1 MSPTSFISDQSKVF
15 APKSLLSMAKKR
27 AKVAKVV
34 IAFSQ
39 SKSSILGAKQ
49 AFDLN
54 LVEPIF
60 VGPKD
65 KIEKEAKDLR
75 WDISDF
81 RIVDASEEEEAG
93 DISAVLCANGEADI
107 LMKGDLHSDS
117 FMRSVIAKKNNL
129 RTRNKIVH
137 QFYITND
144 DMNTGI
150 MVSDAAVNIKP
161 SEKTLKTVTETMVKS
176 LKLLGIKTPKI
187 AFLSASE
194 LVMENMESTVVAQN
208 LKEWAR
214 ENIRDASFSGP
225 LALDLI
231 ISREAA
237 LKKGLE
243 NDPVAGQSN
252 GIVVPEIV
260 SGNTLYKSLV
270 YFAGGCAAGIVL
282 GAKVPVLLTSR
293 ADPPEARLASIALAS
308 ILSDEML

>member
-1 MSPTSFISDQSKVF
+1 
-15 APKSLLSMAKKR
+15 MAKKR

-34 IAFSQ
+34 IAFCH
-39 SKSSILGAKQ
+39 SKSAISGAKQ
-49 AFDLN
+49 AFDLK
-54 LVEPIF
+54 LIEPIF
-60 VGPKD
+60 VGPKN
-65 KIEKEAKDLR
+65 KIEKEARDMQ

-81 RIVDASEEEEAG
+81 RVIDVSEEEEAG
-93 DISAVLCANGEADI
+93 DTSAVLCGNGEADI
-107 LMKGDLHSDS
+107 LMKGDLHSDT

-129 RTRNKIVH
+129 RTRDKIVH

-144 DMNTGI
+144 DMNAGI

-161 SEKTLKTVTETMVKS
+161 SEKTLKTITEKMVKS
-176 LKLLGIKTPKI
+176 LKLLGIETPKI

-194 LVMENMESTVVAQN
+194 TVMENMESTVVAQN
-208 LKEWAR
+208 LKEWAK
-214 ENIRDASFSGP
+214 ENIQDAFFSGP

-231 ISREAA
+231 VSREAA

-243 NDPVAGQSN
+243 NDPVAGQSH

-293 ADPPEARLASIALAS
+293 ADPPDARLASIALAS
-308 ILSDEML
+308 ILSNDII

>member
-1 MSPTSFISDQSKVF
+1 
-15 APKSLLSMAKKR
+15 MAKNR

-34 IAFSQ
+34 IAFSH
-39 SKSSILGAKQ
+39 SKSAISGAKQ

-54 LVEPIF
+54 LIEPIF

-65 KIEKEAKDLR
+65 QIEKQARGLS
-75 WDISDF
+75 WDISCF
-81 RIVDASEEEEAG
+81 RIINETEEEKAG
-93 DISAVLCANGEADI
+93 DISALLCGNGEADI
-107 LMKGDLHSDS
+107 LMKGDLHSDT

-129 RTRNKIVH
+129 RTKHKIVH

-161 SEKTLKTVTETMVKS
+161 SEKTLKTVIETMVKS
-176 LKLLGIKTPKI
+176 LKTLGIKTPKI

-194 LVMENMESTVVAQN
+194 IVMENMESTITAHN
-208 LKEWAR
+208 LKEWAT
-214 ENIRDASFSGP
+214 ENIKEALFSGP

-231 ISREAA
+231 ISRDAA
-237 LKKGLE
+237 IKKGLG
-243 NDPVAGQSN
+243 NDPDAGQSN

-308 ILSDEML
+308 ILSDDRSQHG

>member
-1 MSPTSFISDQSKVF
+1 
-15 APKSLLSMAKKR
+15 MAKKR

-34 IAFSQ
+34 ISFCY
-39 SKSSILGAKQ
+39 SKSAISGAKQ

-54 LVEPIF
+54 LIEPIF
-60 VGPKD
+60 VGPKN
-65 KIEKEAKDLR
+65 KIEKEARDVQ

-81 RIVDASEEEEAG
+81 RVIDVSEEEEAG
-93 DISAVLCANGEADI
+93 DTSAVLCGNGEADI
-107 LMKGDLHSDS
+107 LMKGDLHSDT

-129 RTRNKIVH
+129 RTRDKIVH

-144 DMNTGI
+144 DMNTGLMI
-150 MVSDAAVNIKP
+150 SDAAVNIKP
-161 SEKTLKTVTETMVKS
+161 SEKTLKTITEKMVKS
-176 LKLLGIKTPKI
+176 LKLLGIETPKI

-208 LKEWAR
+208 LKKWAK
-214 ENIRDASFSGP
+214 ENIQDAYFSGP

-243 NDPVAGQSN
+243 NDPVAGQTH

-308 ILSDEML
+308 ILSDNII

>member
-34 IAFSQ
+34 ISFCY
-39 SKSSILGAKQ
+39 SKSAISGAKQ

-54 LVEPIF
+54 LIEPIF
-60 VGPKD
+60 VGPKN
-65 KIEKEAKDLR
+65 KIQKEARDLQ

-81 RIVDASEEEEAG
+81 RIIDVSEEQEAS
-93 DISAVLCANGEADI
+93 DISAVLCGNGEADI
-107 LMKGDLHSDS
+107 LMKGDLHSDT

-129 RTRNKIVH
+129 RTRDKIVH

-144 DMNTGI
+144 DMNAGI

-161 SEKTLKTVTETMVKS
+161 SEKTLKTITEKMVKS
-176 LKLLGIKTPKI
+176 LKLLGIETPKI

-208 LKEWAR
+208 LKKWAE
-214 ENIRDASFSGP
+214 ENIQSAFFSGP

-243 NDPVAGQSN
+243 NDPVAGQSH

-293 ADPPEARLASIALAS
+293 ADPPDARLASIALAS
-308 ILSDEML
+308 ILSNDII

>member
-1 MSPTSFISDQSKVF
+1 
-15 APKSLLSMAKKR
+15 MAKKR

-54 LVEPIF
+54 LIEPIF

-65 KIEKEAKDLR
+65 KIEKEANDLR
-75 WDISDF
+75 WDISNF
-81 RIVDASEEEEAG
+81 RIVNASEEEEAG

-161 SEKTLKTVTETMVKS
+161 SEKTLKTITETMVKS
-176 LKLLGIKTPKI
+176 LKLLGIKTPKV

-208 LKEWAR
+208 LKEWAKK
-214 ENIRDASFSGP
+214 NILDASFSGP

-308 ILSDEML
+308 ILSDETP

>member
-15 APKSLLSMAKKR
+15 APKSLLSMAKNR

-34 IAFSQ
+34 IAFCQ
-39 SKSSILGAKQ
+39 SKSAISGAKQ
-49 AFDLN
+49 AFDIN
-54 LVEPIF
+54 LIEPIF
-60 VGPKD
+60 VGPKN
-65 KIEKEAKDLR
+65 KIEKEARGLQ

-81 RIVDASEEEEAG
+81 RIIDVSEEEAAG
-93 DISAVLCANGEADI
+93 DISAALCGNGEADI
-107 LMKGDLHSDS
+107 LMKGDLHSDT
-117 FMRSVIAKKNNL
+117 FMKSVIAKKNNL
-129 RTRNKIVH
+129 RTRDKIVH

-144 DMNTGI
+144 DMNAGI

-161 SEKTLKTVTETMVKS
+161 SEKTLKTITEKMVKS
-176 LKLLGIKTPKI
+176 LKLLGIETPKI

-194 LVMENMESTVVAQN
+194 TVMENMESTVVAQN
-208 LKEWAR
+208 LKEWAK
-214 ENIRDASFSGP
+214 ENIQDAFFSGP

-231 ISREAA
+231 VSREAA

-243 NDPVAGQSN
+243 NDPVAGQSH

-293 ADPPEARLASIALAS
+293 ADPPDARLASIALAS
-308 ILSDEML
+308 ILSNDII

>member
-1 MSPTSFISDQSKVF
+1 
-15 APKSLLSMAKKR
+15 MAKKR

-34 IAFSQ
+34 ISFCY
-39 SKSSILGAKQ
+39 SKSAISGAKQ

-54 LVEPIF
+54 LIKPIF
-60 VGPKD
+60 VGPKN
-65 KIEKEAKDLR
+65 KIEKEARDVQ

-81 RIVDASEEEEAG
+81 RVIDVSEEEEAG
-93 DISAVLCANGEADI
+93 DTSAVLCGNGEADI
-107 LMKGDLHSDS
+107 LMKGDLHSDT

-129 RTRNKIVH
+129 RTRDKIVH

-161 SEKTLKTVTETMVKS
+161 SEKTLKTITEKMVKS
-176 LKLLGIKTPKI
+176 LKLLGIETPKI

-208 LKEWAR
+208 LKKWAK
-214 ENIRDASFSGP
+214 ENIQDAYFSGP

-243 NDPVAGQSN
+243 NDPVAGQTH

-260 SGNTLYKSLV
+260 SGNTLYNSLV

-308 ILSDEML
+308 ILSDKII

>member
-1 MSPTSFISDQSKVF
+1 
-15 APKSLLSMAKKR
+15 MAKKR

-34 IAFSQ
+34 ISFCY
-39 SKSSILGAKQ
+39 SKSAISGAKQ

-54 LVEPIF
+54 LIEPIF
-60 VGPKD
+60 VGPKN
-65 KIEKEAKDLR
+65 KIQKESRDLQ

-81 RIVDASEEEEAG
+81 RIIDVSEEEEAG
-93 DISAVLCANGEADI
+93 DISAVLCGNGEADI
-107 LMKGDLHSDS
+107 LMKGDLHSDT

-129 RTRNKIVH
+129 RTRDKIVH

-144 DMNTGI
+144 DMNAGI

-161 SEKTLKTVTETMVKS
+161 SEKTLKTITEKMVKS
-176 LKLLGIKTPKI
+176 LKLLGIETPKI

-208 LKEWAR
+208 LKKWAE
-214 ENIRDASFSGP
+214 ENIQDAFFSGP

-243 NDPVAGQSN
+243 NDPVVGQSH

-260 SGNTLYKSLV
+260 AGNTLYKSLV

-293 ADPPEARLASIALAS
+293 ADPPDARLASIALAS
-308 ILSDEML
+308 ILSNDII

>member
-1 MSPTSFISDQSKVF
+1 
-15 APKSLLSMAKKR
+15 MAKKR

-34 IAFSQ
+34 ISFCY
-39 SKSSILGAKQ
+39 SKSAISGAKQ

-54 LVEPIF
+54 LIEPIF
-60 VGPKD
+60 VGPKN
-65 KIEKEAKDLR
+65 KIEKEARDLQ

-81 RIVDASEEEEAG
+81 RIIDESEEEEAG
-93 DISAVLCANGEADI
+93 DISAVLCGNGEADI
-107 LMKGDLHSDS
+107 LMKGDLHSDT

-129 RTRNKIVH
+129 RTRDKIVH

-144 DMNTGI
+144 DMNTGLMI
-150 MVSDAAVNIKP
+150 SDAAVNIKP
-161 SEKTLKTVTETMVKS
+161 SEKTLKTITEKMVKS
-176 LKLLGIKTPKI
+176 LKLLGIETPKI

-194 LVMENMESTVVAQN
+194 LVMENMESTIVAQN
-208 LKEWAR
+208 LKEWAQ
-214 ENIRDASFSGP
+214 ESIQDAFFSGP

-243 NDPVAGQSN
+243 NDPVAGQTH

-293 ADPPEARLASIALAS
+293 ADPPDARLASIALAS
-308 ILSDEML
+308 ILSDNII

>member
-34 IAFSQ
+34 ISFCY
-39 SKSSILGAKQ
+39 SKSAISGAKQ

-54 LVEPIF
+54 LIEPIF
-60 VGPKD
+60 VGPKN
-65 KIEKEAKDLR
+65 KIQKEARDLQ

-81 RIVDASEEEEAG
+81 RIIDVSEEEEAG
-93 DISAVLCANGEADI
+93 DISAVLCGNGEADI
-107 LMKGDLHSDS
+107 LMKGDLHSDT

-129 RTRNKIVH
+129 RTRDKIVH

-144 DMNTGI
+144 DMNAGI

-161 SEKTLKTVTETMVKS
+161 SEKTLKTITEKMVKS
-176 LKLLGIKTPKI
+176 LKLLGIETPKI

-194 LVMENMESTVVAQN
+194 LVMENMESTIVAQN
-208 LKEWAR
+208 LKKWAE
-214 ENIRDASFSGP
+214 ENIQDAFFSGP

-243 NDPVAGQSN
+243 NDPVAGQSH

-293 ADPPEARLASIALAS
+293 ADPPDARLASIALAS
-308 ILSDEML
+308 ILSNDII

>member
-1 MSPTSFISDQSKVF
+1 
-15 APKSLLSMAKKR
+15 
-27 AKVAKVV
+27 
-34 IAFSQ
+34 
-39 SKSSILGAKQ
+39 
-49 AFDLN
+49 
-54 LVEPIF
+54 
-60 VGPKD
+60 
-65 KIEKEAKDLR
+65 
-75 WDISDF
+75 
-81 RIVDASEEEEAG
+81 
-93 DISAVLCANGEADI
+93 
-107 LMKGDLHSDS
+107 MKGDLHSDS

-243 NDPVAGQSN
+243 NDPVAGQSD

-308 ILSDEML
+308 ILSDEMP

>member
-1 MSPTSFISDQSKVF
+1 
-15 APKSLLSMAKKR
+15 MAKKR

-34 IAFSQ
+34 ISFCY
-39 SKSSILGAKQ
+39 SKSAISGAKQ

-54 LVEPIF
+54 LIEPIF
-60 VGPKD
+60 VGPKN
-65 KIEKEAKDLR
+65 KIQKEARDLQ

-81 RIVDASEEEEAG
+81 RIIDVSEEEEAG
-93 DISAVLCANGEADI
+93 DISAVLCGNGEADI
-107 LMKGDLHSDS
+107 LMKGDLHSDT

-129 RTRNKIVH
+129 RTRDKIVH

-144 DMNTGI
+144 DMNAGI

-161 SEKTLKTVTETMVKS
+161 SEKTLKTITEKMVKS
-176 LKLLGIKTPKI
+176 LKLLGIETPKI

-208 LKEWAR
+208 LKKWAE
-214 ENIRDASFSGP
+214 ENIQSAFFSGP

-243 NDPVAGQSN
+243 NDPVAGQSH

-293 ADPPEARLASIALAS
+293 ADPPDARLASIALAS
-308 ILSDEML
+308 ILSDNII

>member
-1 MSPTSFISDQSKVF
+1 
-15 APKSLLSMAKKR
+15 MAKKR

-34 IAFSQ
+34 ISFCY
-39 SKSSILGAKQ
+39 SKSAISGAKQ

-54 LVEPIF
+54 LIEPIF
-60 VGPKD
+60 VGPKN
-65 KIEKEAKDLR
+65 KIQKEARDLQ

-81 RIVDASEEEEAG
+81 RIIDVSEEQEAS
-93 DISAVLCANGEADI
+93 DISAVLCGNGEADI
-107 LMKGDLHSDS
+107 LMKGDLHSDT

-129 RTRNKIVH
+129 RTRDKIVH

-144 DMNTGI
+144 DMNAGI

-161 SEKTLKTVTETMVKS
+161 SEKTLKTITEKMVKS
-176 LKLLGIKTPKI
+176 LKLLGIDTPKI

-194 LVMENMESTVVAQN
+194 LVMENMESTVVAQK
-208 LKEWAR
+208 LKKWAE
-214 ENIRDASFSGP
+214 ENIQSAFFSGP

-243 NDPVAGQSN
+243 NDPVAGQSH

-293 ADPPEARLASIALAS
+293 ADPPDARLASIALAS
-308 ILSDEML
+308 ILSNDII